1 MSTATPE
8 KKYYLLASASLISL
22 LLLCICWEWF
32 LAPLRPGGSWM
43 ILKTLPL
50 LIPLRGV
57 LRRDN
62 YTMQWSSMLI
72 WLYFTEGIVRAYS
85 DRSPLSVALALA
97 EVGLSILFFMA
108 VILYLRPLK
117 KAAKALAKA
126 NAMNEAKAAN
136 ATEEAAKL

>member
-43 ILKTLPL
+43 VLKTLPL

-57 LRRDN
+57 LKRDN

-85 DRSPLSVALALA
+85 DRSSLSVALALA
-97 EVGLSILFFMA
+97 EVGLSILFFIA

-117 KAAKALAKA
+117 KAAKALAKT
-126 NAMNEAKAAN
+126 NPAN
-136 ATEEAAKL
+136 ATKAAEQ

>member
-1 MSTATPE
+1 MSSATPE
-8 KKYYLLASASLISL
+8 KKYYLLASASLIAL
-22 LLLCICWEWF
+22 LVLCIAWEWL

-43 ILKTLPL
+43 VLKALPL

-57 LRRDN
+57 LKRDN

-85 DRSPLSVALALA
+85 DRTVLSMALAYAEVALSMLFF
-97 EVGLSILFFMA
+97 LSI
-108 VILYLRPLK
+108 ILYLRPLK

-126 NAMNEAKAAN
+126 KAA
-136 ATEEAAKL
+136 AE